1 LHYFNKSLST
11 ILAVIAL
18 AAIAALPTM
27 ADTLNL
33 GITGW
38 NAEATFKTTPST
50 ATTGIWWLTLSF
62 VNATGK
68 TTDLNSFAIQLFN
81 AGASE
86 SFTVSSASLNNTA
99 FSVVTAGT
107 GFDGNWEYFADDK
120 LNNGSTPDCNT
131 QTAKGW
137 LCADSYYGP
146 GFHGTIIH
154 PLQVSTGTS
163 AVFTFS
169 GTYSGTSGIK
179 TLDLMASGCLVAG
192 TCKLDGGKKD
202 TNKWAVSSPMIA
214 VTPEPA
220 SLSLLAAG
228 LLAMCG
234 LTRRPTAYPD
244 KRKVQQ

>member
-1 LHYFNKSLST
+1 M
-11 ILAVIAL
+11 IAVIAL
-18 AAIAALPTM
+18 MAIAALPAM

-33 GITGW
+33 GASGW
-38 NAEATFKTTPST
+38 DAKALFQTTPAT
-50 ATTGIWWLTLSF
+50 ATTGIWSLTLSF
-62 VNATGK
+62 VNTTGK

-86 SFTVSSASLNNTA
+86 SFTVSSASLNNIS
-99 FSVVTAGT
+99 FSTVSPGT
-107 GFDGNWEYFADDK
+107 GFDGDWEYFADDK

-179 TLDLMASGCLVAG
+179 TLDLMASGCLIAG

-202 TNKWAVSSPMIA
+202 TNKWAVSSPMIV

-220 SLSLLAAG
+220 SLG
-228 LLAMCG
+228 LLATGFLVVCVLM
-234 LTRRPTAYPD
+234 RRPTASPD
-244 KRKVQQ
+244 CRKVQQ